1 MPIGLTIFAH
11 LFKLLLPAKNI
22 LKFRKKYDIYL
33 CKGLFELKLPK
44 KGETCKVMVG
54 PLRDK
59 QSLPGLWRNCAVN
72 NDCFAI
78 GSTQSPEKWR
88 PD

>member
-1 MPIGLTIFAH
+1 
-11 LFKLLLPAKNI
+11 
-22 LKFRKKYDIYL
+22 
-33 CKGLFELKLPK
+33 
-44 KGETCKVMVG
+44 MVG

-59 QSLPGLWRNCAVN
+59 QSLTGLWRNCAVN